1 MNKWEW
7 IGVTVINERRAKR
20 KAATQTTT
28 LLDQVTFTQ
37 PYGEIVSVIE
47 DSETV
52 RGTFQQL
59 LLGEKTPSDGL
70 ILGYSETAVALR
82 LSSLTLTQQ
91 TGKTYCQAYFRSR
104 GFSKRVREARVKE
117 CEDFSELGPRFH
129 TTINDYSVSEKAQL
143 LTSLTLYSGAELL
156 CLDDYV
162 VWSTPSFLGK
172 VMTRLTKLKEEGNSI
187 WLFTD
192 QLTKVGAYC
201 DKVMWLQFGRLREV
215 GRPKE
220 VQDRYEAYLTSLHQ
234 MSLEEQQAYWA
245 HGLASQRQEG
255 EEASPKEEQLKEE
268 DIIDAPIVE
277 PLPLEDCQ
285 QEETEESS
293 VTDSEESSDSPSRS
307 QRHQT
312 SHPFGKIR
320 PSRGN
325 QLGRRVAVGCLML
338 GMATG
343 GGYLAARHYV
353 LIDTDSS
360 SLEAGPLVSSAKE
373 EERESTE
380 VTFPD
385 MRRPETNE
393 NALETFTSVS
403 NQPAPIAS
411 FTHSV
416 QVGDSLSD
424 LAMRYEVSVAEL
436 MAVNGLTDE
445 TIVAGETLSL
455 PVTAKE
461 GTKPSE
467 TTTEPVSSV
476 ATPVVANPSAPTV
489 YQVVQGD
496 TLFQIARRYGKS
508 VLDLQQVNQLQTPD
522 LVLGQEL
529 IIPD

>member
-20 KAATQTTT
+20 KAGTQTTT
-28 LLDQVTFTQ
+28 LLDRVTFTQ

-47 DSETV
+47 DSEMV
-52 RGTFQQL
+52 RGTIQQL
-59 LLGEKTPSDGL
+59 LLGDQTPSDGL

-220 VQDRYEAYLTSLHQ
+220 VQERYEAYLTSLHQ
-234 MSLEEQQAYWA
+234 MSLEEQQAYWT
-245 HGLASQRQEG
+245 HGLATPRQEG
-255 EEASPKEEQLKEE
+255 EEASPKEDPLKEE
-268 DIIDAPIVE
+268 SVDAPIIE
-277 PLPLEDCQ
+277 PFPLEGSP
-285 QEETEESS
+285 EETEESH
-293 VTDSEESSDSPSRS
+293 VTDSGESSDRPSRS
-307 QRHQT
+307 QRQHS
-312 SHPFGKIR
+312 SHSSGKR
-320 PSRGN
+320 QPSRAS
-325 QLGRRVAVGCLML
+325 QIGRQVAVGCLML

-343 GGYLAARHYV
+343 GGYLAVRHYV
-353 LIDTDSS
+353 LTVTDSS
-360 SLEAGPLVSSAKE
+360 SLEAVPLVSNTNE
-373 EERESTE
+373 EERESPE

-385 MRRPETNE
+385 MRRPESSE
-393 NALETFTSVS
+393 NGLETSPSVS
-403 NQPAPIAS
+403 SQPLPIAS
-411 FTHSV
+411 FTHPV
-416 QVGDSLSD
+416 QSGDSLSD
-424 LAMRYEVSVAEL
+424 LAMRYEVSVTDL

-445 TIVAGETLSL
+445 TIVVGETLSL

-461 GTKPSE
+461 GSTPSE
-467 TTTEPVSSV
+467 TTVESDSSV
-476 ATPVVANPSAPTV
+476 ATPIVTNSSTPTI
-489 YQVVQGD
+489 YKVVQGD
-496 TLFQIARRYGKS
+496 TLFQIARRHGKS
-508 VLDLQQVNQLQTPD
+508 VLDLQQMNQLQTPD

-529 IIPD
+529 IIPN